1 MKGNLKALLLA
12 FISAFLFLCCGLI
25 TACNKEYKIQLQGF
39 DIQETLVVEYGAL
52 VMLESPIITDE
63 TGNFY
68 EPMVDVCNSKGGY
81 VVVESNAFRA
91 WDEAGYTITY
101 IVRVNE
107 GYAETRK
114 TQVTVVNK
122 QNLSITAE
130 YNEFEDTGK
139 AISIR
144 PVCEEKDVTY
154 TYAVKNLKTSETVN
168 VTTENDDTFFICQEK
183 GNYEVVI
190 TATKGERMGSYGYTV
205 IVREAVENYVIEH
218 FDEQWKEVS
227 EYLGDERMNYTVVK
241 GSDVGLSDRYGD
253 DGYFLAYT
261 SNNEYLTFHIRPRFE
276 KAEYEALLAD
286 GYDQVSVYCY
296 LKSAQNKSHEYVIRT
311 GTNGFYQRSNVTSFP
326 NEWNEITMNF
336 DLIPGSEISRS
347 FLYCYDMYK
356 SQDVFFLSYLN
367 EGALSTRDTLT
378 LYYSD
383 IIVTKPVELTVA
395 EGIETD
401 YVIGKSIS
409 LNDLFV
415 SEADLRYYIT
425 FRGERRE
432 VSENYVFTANGE
444 YTVEALPARKD
455 YRGSASVTLNVTD
468 VFTATSEYVS
478 QKRSADSVSVQ
489 LDALQARFLEN
500 VGITPTVVGYSV
512 YDRNGKLYEVNE
524 DNTFVADA
532 DGVYMV
538 EVKGNYKW
546 DGLDCTSYAFV
557 ELDVWSEANAYQV
570 VSVSDMFSTCP
581 WAYQSNQLQKM
592 TVAEYSVGGVTDTMF
607 RLQRS
612 NDGMALTVRPFYSK
626 KYYEN
631 LIQATND
638 ELVFSLNAY
647 FESGAQTSANMDTSR
662 SIFSNYMKYQILK
675 DSWTTQV
682 ASLSTFV
689 EKYDELLSG
698 YRLMQENVGNKV
710 KYAYNV
716 NGDWKDYVLYS
727 ELRTRADFVY
737 ITDIVA
743 KPLMQ
748 ASEIAIV
755 ERTNNAVMLDDFK
768 TAFDGTQFN
777 AVEIVSASK
786 NGVLVNV
793 SGNAMQTGI
802 NDGMYDV
809 IVKGTR
815 NGESVFMRIQL
826 DVWST
831 ATKYVVVQQ
840 SDMMS
845 VGGYS
850 YQSTQQD
857 SVAVG
862 EYTVGGKTGTFA
874 KITPVKESSVVLMRP
889 LHSKKY
895 YAQLL
900 ASETYYTSYV
910 TASWYFDNASE
921 KTSKVTPYYHLFNG
935 YVNGEG
941 VKDTWQTGKIAL
953 ADFLELYDQIV
964 AIYERTVS
972 EIALAT
978 KYGRF
983 VDKTGV
989 VDSTGT
995 TVYGY
1000 LMATKFTGR
1009 MDNAYFS
1016 ALTLT
1021 EEIKTEQGSTMLVDR
1036 SQTTSVDLSSSLSE
1050 NQTLSYWENQGYTLA
1065 YTITARYGG
1074 ATTAGAI
1081 FTINSAIENGIY
1093 YLNVTATKGEIT
1105 GVCYTQEI
1113 DVYNSTEPVEYEN
1126 FRHTDSQYA
1135 VLSYYGSGAW
1145 LSQLNGT
1152 NWATATDK
1160 FPVQS
1165 VGSFLDI
1172 STMKSLKFGTGNEEN
1187 AIYALSTGSCSNNTV
1202 TNYSGRTV
1210 GYLEYAWGGFTAFSS
1225 GYSYIFTYV
1234 LPRHTVDYYK
1244 LYENSHGKFAISFK
1258 GTYHSDTTTG
1268 TAQSLRTLHMTD
1280 VSNGEVGLYYGRTGS
1295 ESNQGNGLQESLTG
1309 TITTLINN
1317 YEAYATAQVPMQIL
1331 YAPYL
1336 YNSGT
1341 ARLYEITF
1349 AKNE

>member
-1 MKGNLKALLLA
+1 MKGKLKALLLA
-12 FISAFLFLCCGLI
+12 FISACLFLFCGLV
-25 TACNKEYKIQLQGF
+25 TACTKENKIQLKGF
-39 DIQETLVVEYGAL
+39 DIQETLNVEYGAL

-63 TGNFY
+63 EGNFY
-68 EPMVDVCNSKGGY
+68 EPMIDVCNSKGGY

-91 WDEAGYTITY
+91 WDEMGYTITY

-107 GYAETRK
+107 GYSETRK

-122 QNLSITAE
+122 QNLSVTAK
-130 YNEFEDTGK
+130 YNDFEDTGK

-144 PVCEEKDVTY
+144 PVCEENGVTY
-154 TYAVKNLKTSETVN
+154 DYAVKNLKTSETVN
-168 VTTENDDTFFICQEK
+168 VTTENDDSFFICEEK

-190 TATKGERMGSYGYTV
+190 TATKGERLGSYGYTV
-205 IVREAVENYVIEH
+205 IVREAVENYVVEH
-218 FDEQWKEVS
+218 FDEQWKEIA
-227 EYLGDERMNYTVVK
+227 EYLGDERINYNVVK
-241 GSDVGLSDRYGD
+241 GEDVGLTDRYGD
-253 DGYFLAYT
+253 DAYFLAYT
-261 SNNEYLTFHIRPRFE
+261 SNNEYLPLHIRPRFE
-276 KAEYEALLAD
+276 KEEYEALLAD

-296 LKSAQNKSHEYVIRT
+296 LQSAQNKSHEYVIRT
-311 GTNGFYQRSNVTSFP
+311 GPNGFYQRSNVTSFP

-336 DLIPGSEISRS
+336 DLISGNEISRS
-347 FLYCYDMYK
+347 FLSCYDMYK
-356 SQDVFFLSYLN
+356 SQDVFWLSYIN

-383 IIVTKPVELTVA
+383 ILVTKPVELTVT
-395 EGIETD
+395 EGIETE
-401 YVIGKSIS
+401 YVIGESIR
-409 LNDLFV
+409 LRDLFT
-415 SEADLRYYIT
+415 SEVDLRYYIT
-425 FRGERRE
+425 FRGERQE

-455 YRGSASVTLNVTD
+455 YRAYASVTLNVTD

-478 QKRSADSVSVQ
+478 QKRSADSVKVQ
-489 LDALQARFLEN
+489 LDALQARFVEN
-500 VGITPTVVGYSV
+500 VGITPTVVGYTV
-512 YDRNGKLYEVNE
+512 YDRNGKLYAVDE

-538 EVKGNYKW
+538 EVKGDYKW
-546 DGLDCTSYAFV
+546 DGLDCSSYAFV

-581 WAYQSNQLQKM
+581 WAYQSNQRQK
-592 TVAEYSVGGVTDTMF
+592 TTIAEYTVGGVTDTMF

-626 KYYEN
+626 TYYEN
-631 LIQATND
+631 LIATTND

-675 DSWTTQV
+675 DTWTTQV

-698 YRLMQENVGNKV
+698 YRLMRANVENKV
-710 KYAYNV
+710 KYAYDV
-716 NGDWKDYVLYS
+716 NGGWKDYLLYS
-727 ELRTRADFVY
+727 ELRTRADYVY

-748 ASEIAIV
+748 ASEVAIV
-755 ERTNNAVMLDDFK
+755 ERTNDTVMLDSFK
-768 TAFDGTQFN
+768 TAFEGTGFT
-777 AVEIVSASK
+777 AIEIVGASK
-786 NGVLVNV
+786 NVVSVNA
-793 SGNAMQTGI
+793 SGNLIQTGT
-802 NDGMYDV
+802 NDGVYDV

-815 NGESVFMRIQL
+815 NGESVFMSLQL

-840 SDMMS
+840 SDMIS
-845 VGGYS
+845 VGGYG

-857 SVAVG
+857 GMAVD

-874 KITPVKESSVVLMRP
+874 RITPIKEASVVVMKP

-910 TASWYFDNASE
+910 TACWYFDNASE

-941 VKDTWQTGKIAL
+941 VKDEWQTGKIAL
-953 ADFLELYDQIV
+953 ADFLELYDEIV
-964 AIYERTVS
+964 EMYERTVS
-972 EIALAT
+972 EVTLGT

-989 VDSTGT
+989 VDTTGT

-1021 EEIKTEQGSTMLVDR
+1021 EEIKTEQASTMLVDR
-1036 SQTTSVDLSSSLSE
+1036 SQTTNVDLSSSLSE
-1050 NQTLSYWENQGYTLA
+1050 NQTLSYWKNQGYTLA
-1065 YTITARYGG
+1065 YTVTARYGG

-1081 FTINSAIENGIY
+1081 FTINGAMENGIY
-1093 YLNVTATKGEIT
+1093 YLNVTATKGEIS

-1135 VLSYYGSGAW
+1135 VKAYYGARAFITQANTTTTIGVAEQHFDLTNTLYTISTGTGSAENTLYAMSFGTVDTLTGYTGSTIGYVAFD
-1145 LSQLNGT
+1145 LSQTT
-1152 NWATATDK
+1152 N
-1160 FPVQS
+1160 F
-1165 VGSFLDI
+1165 
-1172 STMKSLKFGTGNEEN
+1172 STSYEY
-1187 AIYALSTGSCSNNTV
+1187 IYV
-1202 TNYSGRTV
+1202 
-1210 GYLEYAWGGFTAFSS
+1210 
-1225 GYSYIFTYV
+1225 YV
-1234 LPRHTVDYYK
+1234 LPRHSKAYYE
-1244 LYENSHGKFAISFK
+1244 LYAQTYGKFVTAFK
-1258 GTYHSDTTTG
+1258 G
-1268 TAQSLRTLHMTD
+1268 
-1280 VSNGEVGLYYGRTGS
+1280 E
-1295 ESNQGNGLQESLTG
+1295 NGLRQY
-1309 TITTLINN
+1309 TTVGISGDTLNLRYQKTWGAGNQVGIQTDMQMTMQTLVDN
-1317 YEAYATAQVPMQIL
+1317 YTAFALGQIPMHIV
-1331 YAPYL
+1331 YSPYDCPT
-1336 YNSGT
+1336 GT

>member
-1 MKGNLKALLLA
+1 MKGKLKALLLA
-12 FISAFLFLCCGLI
+12 FISACLFLCCGLI

-39 DIQETLVVEYGAL
+39 DIQETLHVEYGAL
-52 VMLESPIITDE
+52 VMLEYPIVTDE
-63 TGNFY
+63 AGNLY
-68 EPMVDVCNSKGGY
+68 EPMVDVCNSQGGY
-81 VVVESNAFRA
+81 VVVESNSFRA

-122 QNLSITAE
+122 QNLSIKAE

-190 TATKGERMGSYGYTV
+190 TATKGERLGSYGYTV
-205 IVREAVENYVIEH
+205 IVREAVENYVVEH
-218 FDEQWKEVS
+218 FDEQWKEIA
-227 EYLGDERMNYTVVK
+227 EYLGDERINYNVVK
-241 GSDVGLSDRYGD
+241 GEDVGLTDRYGD
-253 DGYFLAYT
+253 DAYFLAYT
-261 SNNEYLTFHIRPRFE
+261 SNNEYLPLHIRPRFE
-276 KAEYEALLAD
+276 KEEYEALLAD

-296 LKSAQNKSHEYVIRT
+296 LQSAQNKSHEYVIRT
-311 GTNGFYQRSNVTSFP
+311 GPNGFYQRSNVTSFP

-336 DLIPGSEISRS
+336 DLISGNEISRS
-347 FLYCYDMYK
+347 FLSCYDMYK
-356 SQDVFFLSYLN
+356 SQDVFWLSYIN

-383 IIVTKPVELTVA
+383 ILVTKPVELTVT
-395 EGIETD
+395 EGIETE
-401 YVIGKSIS
+401 YVIGESIR
-409 LNDLFV
+409 LRDLFT
-415 SEADLRYYIT
+415 SEVDLRYYIT
-425 FRGERRE
+425 FRGERQE

-455 YRGSASVTLNVTD
+455 YRAYASVTLNVTD

-478 QKRSADSVSVQ
+478 QKRSADSVKVQ
-489 LDALQARFLEN
+489 LDALQARFVEN
-500 VGITPTVVGYSV
+500 VGITPTVVGYTV
-512 YDRNGKLYEVNE
+512 YDRNGKLYAVDE

-538 EVKGNYKW
+538 EVKGDYKW
-546 DGLDCTSYAFV
+546 DGLDCSSYAFV

-581 WAYQSNQLQKM
+581 WAYQSNQRQK
-592 TVAEYSVGGVTDTMF
+592 TTIAEYTVGGVTDTMF

-626 KYYEN
+626 TYYEN
-631 LIQATND
+631 LIATTND

-675 DSWTTQV
+675 DTWTTQV

-698 YRLMQENVGNKV
+698 YRLMRANVENKV
-710 KYAYNV
+710 KYAYDV
-716 NGDWKDYVLYS
+716 NGGWKDYLLYS
-727 ELRTRADFVY
+727 ELRTRADYVY

-748 ASEIAIV
+748 ASEVAIV
-755 ERTNNAVMLDDFK
+755 ERTNDTVMLDSFK
-768 TAFDGTQFN
+768 TAFEGTGFT
-777 AVEIVSASK
+777 AIEIVGASK
-786 NGVLVNV
+786 NGVSVNA
-793 SGNAMQTGI
+793 SGNLIQTGT
-802 NDGMYDV
+802 NDGVYDV

-815 NGESVFMRIQL
+815 NGESVFMSLQL

-840 SDMMS
+840 SDMIS
-845 VGGYS
+845 VGGYG

-857 SVAVG
+857 GMAVD

-874 KITPVKESSVVLMRP
+874 RITPIKEASVVVMKP

-910 TASWYFDNASE
+910 TACWYFDNASE

-941 VKDTWQTGKIAL
+941 VKDEWQTGKIAL
-953 ADFLELYDQIV
+953 ADFLELYDEIV
-964 AIYERTVS
+964 EMYERTVS
-972 EIALAT
+972 EVTLGT

-989 VDSTGT
+989 VDTTGT

-1021 EEIKTEQGSTMLVDR
+1021 EEIKTEQASTMLVDR
-1036 SQTTSVDLSSSLSE
+1036 SQTTNVDLSSSLSE
-1050 NQTLSYWENQGYTLA
+1050 NQTLSYWKNQGYTLA
-1065 YTITARYGG
+1065 YTVTARYGG

-1081 FTINSAIENGIY
+1081 FTINGAMENGIY
-1093 YLNVTATKGEIT
+1093 YLNVTATKGEIS

-1135 VLSYYGSGAW
+1135 VKAYYGARAFITQANTTTTIGVAEQHFDLTNTLYTISTGTGSAENTLYAMSFGTVDTLTGYTGSTIGYVAFD
-1145 LSQLNGT
+1145 LSQTT
-1152 NWATATDK
+1152 N
-1160 FPVQS
+1160 F
-1165 VGSFLDI
+1165 
-1172 STMKSLKFGTGNEEN
+1172 STSYEY
-1187 AIYALSTGSCSNNTV
+1187 IYV
-1202 TNYSGRTV
+1202 
-1210 GYLEYAWGGFTAFSS
+1210 
-1225 GYSYIFTYV
+1225 YV
-1234 LPRHTVDYYK
+1234 LPRHSKAYYE
-1244 LYENSHGKFAISFK
+1244 LYAQTYGKFVTAFK
-1258 GTYHSDTTTG
+1258 G
-1268 TAQSLRTLHMTD
+1268 
-1280 VSNGEVGLYYGRTGS
+1280 E
-1295 ESNQGNGLQESLTG
+1295 NGLRQY
-1309 TITTLINN
+1309 TTVGISGDTLNLRYQKTWGAGNQVGIQTDMQMTMQTLVDN
-1317 YEAYATAQVPMQIL
+1317 YTAFALGQIPMHIV
-1331 YAPYL
+1331 YSPYDCPT
-1336 YNSGT
+1336 GT